1 MSWMLN
7 WVRAA
12 AGQVRNRLLG
22 GLVTRVDSCDQQGER
37 TEPALLLKRL
47 WVENAT
53 GENAHLRGFRAE
65 LSVPVRATTENVELR
80 IHDKPVVV
88 DLPVNIPAW
97 GSSECFDA
105 VIKFQATYPPGASR
119 FQGRIAA
126 LGRGGFR
133 LRWARL
139 SGPYDWRGK

>member
-7 WVRAA
+7 SARAA

-22 GLVTRVDSCDQQGER
+22 GLVTHIGSCTQIGRR
-37 TEPALLLKRL
+37 TEPALLLERL

-65 LSVPVRATTENVELR
+65 LRLPVRASTENVELR
-80 IHDKPVVV
+80 VHGKPVVV
-88 DLPVNIPAW
+88 HLPVNVPPW
-97 GSSECFDA
+97 GSSACFDA
-105 VIKFQATYPPGASR
+105 VAHFQSAYPPGAGR

-126 LGRGGFR
+126 LGRGAFR

-139 SGPYDWRGK
+139 SDTYDWSGE